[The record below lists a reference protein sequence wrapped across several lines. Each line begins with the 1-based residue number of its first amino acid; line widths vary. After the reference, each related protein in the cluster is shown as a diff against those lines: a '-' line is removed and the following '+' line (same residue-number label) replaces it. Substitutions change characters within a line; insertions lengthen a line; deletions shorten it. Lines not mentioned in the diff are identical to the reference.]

1 MKTYERRSKMGI
13 TSFGSFIEYAIK
25 FITVLRMNDI
35 IDILLLAIAVYYC
48 ITALRGTRAVQL
60 LRGVAIAVCLYLLSG
75 LFQFTTVNYIFGN
88 VFQIAMIAMV
98 IIFQPELR
106 NLLEH
111 LGRLKLGHFLGLGLD
126 FGNSEEQIES
136 MILNISAAA
145 ADMSESKTGA
155 LIVIERQTRLGE
167 YMNSGTMLDAN
178 VTSELLKNIFVPN
191 TPLHDGAVII
201 RKNKIITAGCVLPLT
216 ASTNLSSE
224 FGTRHRAALGLSES
238 SDAVVVVV
246 SEETGKISIAMNG
259 ALMRNLTESSLRKA
273 LTKLLTPKNET
284 GDRTDPLTKIRFWK
298 SK

>member
-1 MKTYERRSKMGI
+1 MWI
-13 TSFGSFIEYAIK
+13 TTLGSFIDYSIK
-25 FITVLRMNDI
+25 FLTVLRISDI
-35 IDILLLAIAVYYC
+35 IDIFLLAIAVFYC

-75 LFQFTTVNYIFGN
+75 LFQLTTLNYIFGK
-88 VFQIAMIAMV
+88 VFQVAMV
-98 IIFQPELR
+98 ALVVIFQPELR

-126 FGNSEEQIES
+126 FGDSAEKTEN

-145 ADMSESKTGA
+145 ADLSESKTGA
-155 LIVIERQTRLGE
+155 LIVIERETRLGE
-167 YMNSGTMLDAN
+167 YMNSGTVLDAN

-216 ASTNLSSE
+216 ANTNLSSE

-238 SDAVVVVV
+238 SDAVIVVV
-246 SEETGKISIAMNG
+246 SEETGKISVAMNG
-259 ALMRNLTESSLRKA
+259 ALMRNLSESSLRKA
-273 LTKLLTPKNET
+273 LTKLLAVKNEPE
-284 GDRTDPLTKIRFWK
+284 DRTDPLQKIKFWR
-298 SK
+298 SR